1 MKKLNHLILSVLLVT
16 IFNACKKDTPGND
29 PTPDPSNPSG
39 EAMILPKKQMRAAW
53 MATAWG
59 LDWPQDDYI
68 PTSQK
73 EQYISYL
80 EKFKQ
85 LKMNAV
91 FVQVKGMGDAFYN
104 SPYEPWS
111 VAITG
116 TRGKDPGYDVLKFMI
131 EEAHARGIEFH
142 AWLNPYR
149 IATRTGISSSY
160 PALHSSV
167 KPEWV
172 ISHEKIQIYNPALPE
187 VRQRLADIVK
197 DVITKYEVD
206 GIHFDD
212 YFYPDPTTAGQMVS
226 DQNDYQTYK
235 TGSETIEQFR
245 RSNIDKAIK
254 GVRDIIIATKPQV
267 VFSVSPASDFT
278 YNLNTMYADIKK
290 WASEGWMDV
299 VIPQLYS
306 NSNFANKIAEW
317 DMFNNKPYLMIGHGY
332 YVMNG
337 STELSSQF
345 SLTKNK
351 KAVVGTL
358 LYSAKYLNQKPDVTN
373 KLAELWNEPAVL
385 PFLGRGVAP
394 APVAPQNVQLEGNTL
409 RWTSTG
415 NSRSVVYFTDDIK
428 KEAKVVTITAN
439 NQVNASQTGFYS
451 ITTLNADNKESEAS
465 KPIKK

>member
-1 MKKLNHLILSVLLVT
+1 
-16 IFNACKKDTPGND
+16 
-29 PTPDPSNPSG
+29 
-39 EAMILPKKQMRAAW
+39 
-53 MATAWG
+53 
-59 LDWPQDDYI
+59 
-68 PTSQK
+68 
-73 EQYISYL
+73 
-80 EKFKQ
+80 
-85 LKMNAV
+85 
-91 FVQVKGMGDAFYN
+91 
-104 SPYEPWS
+104 PWS

-131 EEAHARGIEFH
+131 DEAHARGIEFH

-149 IATRTGISSSY
+149 IATRTGTGSSY
-160 PALHSSV
+160 PVLHSSV

-197 DVITKYEVD
+197 DIITKYEVD

-235 TGSETIEQFR
+235 SGSETIEQFR
-245 RSNIDKAIK
+245 RSNVDKAIK
-254 GVRDIIIATKPQV
+254 GVRDIILATKPQV

-278 YNLNTMYADIKK
+278 YNLNTMYADIRK

-317 DMFNNKPYLMIGHGY
+317 DMFNNKPYLMIGHGF
-332 YVMNG
+332 YVMNN
-337 STELSSQF
+337 SSELSSQF

-358 LYSAKYLNQKPDVTN
+358 LYSAKYLNQKPDLTN
-373 KLAELWNEPAVL
+373 KLAELWSDHAVL
-385 PFLGRGVAP
+385 PFLGRSVAP
-394 APVAPQNVQLEGNTL
+394 APAEPQNVQLDGNAL
-409 RWTSTG
+409 KWSSSG
-415 NSRSVVYFTDDIK
+415 NARSVVYYTDDLK
-428 KEAKVVTITAN
+428 KEAKVLAVTTN
-439 NQVNASQTGFYS
+439 SQLDVSQTGFYS
-451 ITTLNADNKESEAS
+451 VTTLNADNKESAVS

>member
-1 MKKLNHLILSVLLVT
+1 MKKFNYLLPIVMLMAL
-16 IFNACKKDTPGND
+16 FNACKKDNPGNSM
-29 PTPDPSNPSG
+29 PDPSNPTG
-39 EAMILPKKQMRAAW
+39 EEMILPKKQMRAVW

-59 LDWPQDDYI
+59 LDWPQEDYNI
-68 PTSQK
+68 ITQQQ
-73 EQYISYL
+73 QYISYL

-111 VAITG
+111 AAVTG

-131 EEAHARGIEFH
+131 DEAHARGIEFH

-149 IATRTGISSSY
+149 IATRAGINSSY

-167 KPEWV
+167 KPEWI
-172 ISHEKIQIYNPALPE
+172 ISHEKIQIYNPARPE

-197 DVITKYEVD
+197 DIITKYEVD

-226 DQNDYQTYK
+226 DQGDYQTYK
-235 TGSETIEQFR
+235 TGSETTEQFR
-245 RSNIDKAIK
+245 RSNVDKAIK
-254 GVRDIIIATKPQV
+254 GVRDVIIATKPEV

-290 WASEGWMDV
+290 WAAEGWMDV

-306 NSNFANKIAEW
+306 NSSFSGKLTEW
-317 DMFNNKPYLMIGHGY
+317 DMFNNKPFLMIGHGF
-332 YVMNG
+332 YVMN
-337 STELSSQF
+337 SSSELSSQL
-345 SLTKNK
+345 SLTKSK

-358 LYSAKYLNQKPDVTN
+358 LYSAKYLNQKPEVTN
-373 KLAELWNEPAVL
+373 KLAELWSDPAIL
-385 PFLGRGVAP
+385 PFLGRAIAP
-394 APVAPQNVQLEGNTL
+394 APATPQNVQLENNIL
-409 RWTSTG
+409 KWTTSD
-415 NSRSVVYFTDDIK
+415 NVKSVVYFTTDIK
-428 KEAKVVTITAN
+428 KEAKVLTITSAN
-439 NQVNASQTGFYS
+439 QANVAGTGFYS
-451 ITTLNADNKESEAS
+451 VTTINTDNKESVAS